1 MKKFCAVAL
10 TLLIVLAALSLTACN
25 NDRLKI
31 KGYYLYTY
39 DASQANC

>member
-1 MKKFCAVAL
+1 MKRKFCAVAL

-31 KGYYLYTY
+31 KRLLFIYI
-39 DASQANC
+39 